1 MFCNFTTM
9 CAATS
14 PGFIQWNSFM
24 SLLLR
29 MSCLKVCRT
38 HTLYQNGSH
47 HQKSNTSFYSICPYE
62 STRGRYLQTDP
73 LFHSWTWFLFSKSET
88 VQTNLKKSEINQW
101 LNSKDSIRRF
111 FSNNTYQ
118 FENRETF
125 RSSSDTCKNNNKK
138 INSLQDR

>member
-1 MFCNFTTM
+1 MFCNSTTM

-47 HQKSNTSFYSICPYE
+47 HPKSNTSFYSICPYE

-73 LFHSWTWFLFSKSET
+73 FFIHRHDFFFLNRHDET
-88 VQTNLKKSEINQW
+88 HYFPTLPKNSILIFPMYLDLTETSSHKLKNLSVSNLYHY
-101 LNSKDSIRRF
+101 LNKLTF
-111 FSNNTYQ
+111 AFNYSN
-118 FENRETF
+118 
-125 RSSSDTCKNNNKK
+125 
-138 INSLQDR
+138 